1 MTRPSS
7 EEDEGEARPVGTQS
21 PRVASH
27 AGASSPP
34 DGYCLMCPLISAP
47 ELFILSYAH
56 ALMQPLAPPLQPS
69 PSLSNDTSSQ
79 PTAPPPA
86 SDTHPHFFSS
96 PNTPP
101 VLGAASSSPG
111 LPTLSST
118 TGLGSG
124 GSGDRSS
131 PHWRA
136 LFQPKSVRI
145 ALRVPLFS
153 FGDFVMM
160 ELLRPLSPLT
170 TLLVETGVWPSH
182 ATPLCISHDTV
193 ETLV

>member
-7 EEDEGEARPVGTQS
+7 EEDEREPRPAGTQS
-21 PRVASH
+21 PRVDSH
-27 AGASSPP
+27 AGASSPLK
-34 DGYCLMCPLISAP
+34 GCRLLSPLISAP
-47 ELFILSYAH
+47 ELFILAYAH
-56 ALMQPLAPPLQPS
+56 ALMQPPVLQSS

-79 PTAPPPA
+79 PSARPPTN
-86 SDTHPHFFSS
+86 DTHSHFFSS

-170 TLLVETGVWPSH
+170 TLLVETGGAITCHVMRVSILLHP
-182 ATPLCISHDTV
+182 
-193 ETLV
+193 

>member
-1 MTRPSS
+1 
-7 EEDEGEARPVGTQS
+7 
-21 PRVASH
+21 
-27 AGASSPP
+27 
-34 DGYCLMCPLISAP
+34 
-47 ELFILSYAH
+47 
-56 ALMQPLAPPLQPS
+56 
-69 PSLSNDTSSQ
+69 
-79 PTAPPPA
+79 
-86 SDTHPHFFSS
+86 
-96 PNTPP
+96 

-118 TGLGSG
+118 NGLGSG

-170 TLLVETGVWPSH
+170 TLLVETGKWPAH
-182 ATPLCISHDTV
+182 ATPLCFISHNKLTTRVALSQLRSTPCHGACVNNRLSYSVSDGLMSPSSCFRLGGV
-193 ETLV
+193 SDGVPV